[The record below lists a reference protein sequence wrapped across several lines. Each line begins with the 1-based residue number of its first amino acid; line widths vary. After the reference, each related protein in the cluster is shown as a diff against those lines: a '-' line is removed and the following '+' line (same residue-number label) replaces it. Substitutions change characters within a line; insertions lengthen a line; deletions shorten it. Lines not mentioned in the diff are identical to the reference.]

1 MDAFP
6 PSAWVSY
13 FKGSGLQRCSTRTR
27 TLTQLSKLVPVP
39 EYPLWYPYPCFNM
52 AWYPYS
58 YPYPFHCTRTHTEV
72 PVPVPV
78 PVPIPIFQPSLVPV
92 PTGWYLYGTVP
103 TGWSLFWY
111 PYPYLVPIPGIH
123 THKICEP
130 KLLCF
135 NYSGTPASA
144 LSYTLYSC
152 LWVCKPISTMLRHYR
167 HSCKVCWLLS
177 LSEEKMFHM
186 KSIDDVP
193 VSLTKIKSY
202 QIPNYRFDFLQIA
215 NQASCCTCWPLEV
228 VSLLTKLTKYTLC
241 KLF

>member
-1 MDAFP
+1 MVP
-6 PSAWVSY
+6 VHVSTWL
-13 FKGSGLQRCSTRTR
+13 GTR
-27 TLTQLSKLVPVP
+27 TLTHTHFFVPVP
-39 EYPLWYPYPCFNM
+39 VPIPTFQL
-52 AWYPYS
+52 S
-58 YPYPFHCTRTHTEV
+58 LV

-78 PVPIPIFQPSLVPV
+78 P
-92 PTGWYLYGTVP
+92 TGWYPYL
-103 TGWSLFWY
+103 
-111 PYPYLVPIPGIH
+111 YPYLWGGAHTCTWVPVLVTVPALGTH

-152 LWVCKPISTMLRHYR
+152 LWVCKPISTMLRQCT

-177 LSEEKMFHM
+177 FSKEKMFHM

-202 QIPNYRFDFLQIA
+202 RIPNYRFDFLQIA
-215 NQASCCTCWPLEV
+215 KPS
-228 VSLLTKLTKYTLC
+228 
-241 KLF
+241 